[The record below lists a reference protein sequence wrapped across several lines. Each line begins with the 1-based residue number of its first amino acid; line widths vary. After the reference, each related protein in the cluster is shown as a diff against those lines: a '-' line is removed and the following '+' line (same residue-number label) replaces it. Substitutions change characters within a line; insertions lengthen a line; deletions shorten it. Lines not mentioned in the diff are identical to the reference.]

1 MGFKENQND
10 TMAAFERKWNEYDL
24 FFYIHLLI
32 MVENIYTLTYKI
44 LVYSLSY
51 IYVQAY
57 KDDKE
62 EFSIHPIR
70 T

>member
-32 MVENIYTLTYKI
+32 MVENQGSHYLYTYL
-44 LVYSLSY
+44 
-51 IYVQAY
+51 
-57 KDDKE
+57 
-62 EFSIHPIR
+62 
-70 T
+70 